1 MARLDD
7 LRRQVRA
14 LAVAGLPLD
23 EVWRRTDAVL
33 RRAVPWD
40 ASAWGQVDPATLLS
54 TGCLVLGLPFEA
66 DRERTVFELEHDDGE
81 LNRLIDLA
89 RRTPPA
95 GGLHADT
102 DGRPQS
108 SARYERLLRPL
119 GFCDDLRV
127 AFVRD

>member
-23 EVWRRTDAVL
+23 EVGRRTDAVL
-33 RRAVPWD
+33 RRAVPWEV
-40 ASAWGQVDPATLLS
+40 SAWGQVDPATLLS

-66 DRERTVFELEHDDGE
+66 DRERTIFELETDDGE
-81 LNRLIDLA
+81 LNRLVDLI
-89 RRTPPA
+89 RRAPPA
-95 GGLHADT
+95 AGLHAAT
-102 DGRPQS
+102 AGRPELS
-108 SARYERLLRPL
+108 PRFERLLRPM

-127 AFVRD
+127 